1 MNTEKFTKKAVRI
14 IDSAVSLASEMGHT
28 YVGSEHIILAIASEG
43 NSEAADVLIRNGL
56 TYDDLYSGI
65 IDLVG
70 RGTPSI
76 LNHRFFTNAAKRI
89 FENAYVIASDNR
101 RKQATPENILAAVMK
116 DPSCSACTVI
126 RKAGCDMRGRCRAL
140 NVSGTYLS
148 DIRESV
154 RPRASQ

>member
-70 RGTPSI
+70 R
-76 LNHRFFTNAAKRI
+76 
-89 FENAYVIASDNR
+89 
-101 RKQATPENILAAVMK
+101 
-116 DPSCSACTVI
+116 
-126 RKAGCDMRGRCRAL
+126 
-140 NVSGTYLS
+140 
-148 DIRESV
+148 
-154 RPRASQ
+154 